1 MPSKIRDIADILG
14 VTEAD
19 NPSNTSLAIQGEMS
33 GFQKTYS
40 YTGNLSVNTGTERF
54 YTFDSATCSEINTY
68 VGTAPVGSAITFNVK
83 KNGATVDT
91 VSIGDGNTSSLN
103 SSTTLYNKGDYLT
116 VDITQ
121 VGLSTAGSDLKI
133 NFTFTKV

>member
-19 NPSNTSLAIQGEMS
+19 NPSNTSLAIQGEIS

>member
-1 MPSKIRDIADILG
+1 MASKIRDIADILG

-19 NPSNTSLAIQGEMS
+19 NPSNTALAIQGEIG

-121 VGLSTAGSDLKI
+121 VGSSTAGSHLKI